1 MRLNDPILFKNSRKK
16 SCKRLHLGNHRNT
29 KRVQVYPKP
38 CFLESI
44 SWRTIHPSAEFKPL
58 NTV

>member
-1 MRLNDPILFKNSRKK
+1 
-16 SCKRLHLGNHRNT
+16 LGNHRNT